1 MLTSHALARL
11 SHRPSRRALRLRP
24 QAPPLRCRFKSFATV
39 AMLIPVAW
47 TASRVC
53 FRTLCA
59 VPEPSH
65 AGLGAGLR
73 WSQHSVS
80 RSITAS

>member
-53 FRTLCA
+53 FRTL
-59 VPEPSH
+59 
-65 AGLGAGLR
+65 
-73 WSQHSVS
+73 
-80 RSITAS
+80 